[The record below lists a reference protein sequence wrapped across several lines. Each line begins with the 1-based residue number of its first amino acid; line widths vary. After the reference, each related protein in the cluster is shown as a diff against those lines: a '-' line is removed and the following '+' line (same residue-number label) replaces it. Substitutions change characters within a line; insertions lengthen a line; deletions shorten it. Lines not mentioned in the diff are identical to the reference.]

1 MAVVVRYG
9 RSMTTTDVIVGII
22 LGIMVLLML
31 VVVVMLWA
39 EALVDELHSQR
50 IEAEM
55 RARGETPPRF

>member
-1 MAVVVRYG
+1 
-9 RSMTTTDVIVGII
+9 MTTTDVIVGII

-39 EALVDELHSQR
+39 EALADELHSRR

-55 RARGETPPRF
+55 RERGEEIRFF